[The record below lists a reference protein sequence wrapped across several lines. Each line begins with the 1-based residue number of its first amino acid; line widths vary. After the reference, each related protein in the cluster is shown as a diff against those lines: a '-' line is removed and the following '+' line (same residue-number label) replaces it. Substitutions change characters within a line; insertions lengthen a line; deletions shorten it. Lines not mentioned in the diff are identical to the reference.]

1 MLFKRF
7 SIIVII
13 GILLSFPVQA
23 GIFGGKGGGGS
34 LKEILKLLKSIDAAS
49 GANGTAT
56 LAEIETKLQAI
67 EQTKMQIEQL
77 RMEAENFKQLG
88 KDLADFDL
96 KRLNNL
102 LDRTL
107 GFKDYATMTGRQME
121 KNLDSFFS
129 DYEGHGYKLLDNFDL
144 NVLKNQ
150 RKKLRENEVEMQKSV
165 YNNMAKN
172 QMFANI
178 KDQGEDLKRKIN
190 TLNNVDGTLQALQ
203 AIGGILEQTNQV
215 LLEMKQMMAI
225 NSEMKDRLEAKVQKE
240 SEISKDNSEA
250 FQKEADAKWKK
261 AQEEARKNS
270 KKESKIIRGER
281 LCLKI
286 KNIDFLII
294 CIFQLL
300 YLF

>member
-150 RKKLRENEVEMQKSV
+150 RKKLRENEAEMQKSV

-270 KKESKIIRGER
+270 KKTNF
-281 LCLKI
+281 
-286 KNIDFLII
+286 NINFKKGK
-294 CIFQLL
+294 
-300 YLF
+300 